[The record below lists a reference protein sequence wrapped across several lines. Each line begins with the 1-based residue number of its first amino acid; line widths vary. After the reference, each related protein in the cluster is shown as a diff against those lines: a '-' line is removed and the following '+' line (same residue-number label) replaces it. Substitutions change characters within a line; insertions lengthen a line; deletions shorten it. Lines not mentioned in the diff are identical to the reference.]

1 MKPREIKP
9 EHLATL
15 KAIGQGIKKLRTE
28 KKIGYIQMAK
38 EIGLSKNA
46 YNSIELGNVYFS
58 IYSLMLI
65 ANYHGVSISSLLM
78 EIESDISGL

>member
-1 MKPREIKP
+1 MKPREIKQ
-9 EHLATL
+9 EHQATL
-15 KAIGQGIKKLRTE
+15 KVLGQRIKKLRTE
-28 KKIGYIQMAK
+28 KKIGYIHMAN

-65 ANYHGVSISSLLM
+65 ANYHGVSISSLMMDL
-78 EIESDISGL
+78 

>member
-1 MKPREIKP
+1 MKPREIKQ
-9 EHLATL
+9 EHQATL
-15 KAIGQGIKKLRTE
+15 KVLGQRIKKLRTE
-28 KKIGYIQMAK
+28 KEIGYIQMAN

-65 ANYHGVSISSLLM
+65 ANYHGVSISSLMMDL
-78 EIESDISGL
+78 